1 MESLSCSFIILSW
14 RWSLHGMGPRTTGK
28 MNEIRFGMGETES
41 NWNKRAKREREMELY
56 RERARNMK
64 KVGERGAR

>member
-1 MESLSCSFIILSW
+1 
-14 RWSLHGMGPRTTGK
+14 MGPRTTGK